1 MKPKTYKREVALVL
15 FLWLGYIVETKD
27 VNTIE
32 ILVWPIFTFSAL
44 AFGMDWFGK
53 SGGVRSQSSE
63 PSDRRGTERSSEH
76 SSR

>member
-1 MKPKTYKREVALVL
+1 MKPKTYKREVAIVL

-53 SGGVRSQSSE
+53 SVGVRGQSPE
-63 PSDRRGTERSSEH
+63 LADGRGSERSS
-76 SSR
+76 

>member
-1 MKPKTYKREVALVL
+1 MKPKTYKREVAILL
-15 FLWLGYIVETKD
+15 FVWLAYIVETKD
-27 VNTIE
+27 VNIIE

-63 PSDRRGTERSSEH
+63 PTDRRGSERSSEYTD
-76 SSR
+76 R